1 MIDNPIQTLRRDIDQ
16 YLQWMIS
23 TGYSF
28 STCGTYRTELNKFT
42 LFIIRKQI
50 GCNDIFTPN
59 TLKEF
64 QKDSPTA
71 TGPAVRGLWQYL
83 FDQKRIHQQIDR
95 PYRRLPDPYEDY
107 LLYYHQTREV
117 SFIKL
122 GRIRRVL
129 CAFHDYLERQNLKL
143 ASIRIEHID
152 AFLAEFFT
160 PFSPVTRHTY
170 RSYLRGFLKFLFY
183 PRKILRKDLSPMVVG
198 ARQYAQSKPP
208 KFFRAHEIQRLFDSF
223 DLSSFKNI
231 RNYAMLRLSF
241 DLGLR
246 PDEISLITLDDI
258 SFTQSELTLATRKN
272 DRPAKLPLPEDTIK
286 AITAYVIGARPKS
299 SHRRL
304 FLNLVAP
311 YRPISAQS
319 VGQHITECIRKAGL
333 SGTAYWLRH
342 TYAQNLLEAGSSIY
356 EIKEMMGHSNINS
369 SEKYL
374 HVHIELMRR
383 VIFNEKLSKLSGSP
397 TQ

>member
-1 MIDNPIQTLRRDIDQ
+1 MIDNPIQTLKRDIDE

-28 STCGTYRTELNKFT
+28 STCGTYQNELNSFF

-50 GCNDIFTPN
+50 DWNDIFTLH

-64 QKDSPTA
+64 QKDTQAA
-71 TGPAVRGLWQYL
+71 TGPGVRGLWQYL
-83 FDQKRIHQQIDR
+83 FDQKRIHQPID
-95 PYRRLPDPYEDY
+95 PPHRRLPNPYEDY

-117 SFIKL
+117 SSTKL
-122 GRIRRVL
+122 VRIRRVL
-129 CAFHDYLERQNLKL
+129 CAFHDYFERQNLKL
-143 ASIRIEHID
+143 ASLHIEHID

-160 PFSPVTRHTY
+160 SFSPVTRHTY
-170 RSYLRGFLKFLFY
+170 RSYLRGFLKFLYY
-183 PRKILRKDLSPMVVG
+183 PRKIIRKDLAPMVVG
-198 ARQYAQSKPP
+198 ARQFAQSKPP
-208 KFFRAHEIQRLFDSF
+208 KFLRTHEIQRLFDGF
-223 DLSSFKNI
+223 ELSSFKNL
-231 RNYAMLRLSF
+231 RNYAMLHLSYG
-241 DLGLR
+241 LGLR

-258 SFTQSELTLATRKN
+258 SFTQSELTLTTRKN
-272 DRPAKLPLPEDTIK
+272 DRPAKLPLPENTIK
-286 AITAYVIGARPKS
+286 AITAYIIGARPKS
-299 SHRRL
+299 SDRRL

-311 YRPISAQS
+311 YRPISATS

-356 EIKEMMGHSNINS
+356 EIKEMMGHTNINS

-374 HVHIELMRR
+374 HVHIKLMRR
-383 VIFNEKLSKLSGSP
+383 VIFDEEL
-397 TQ
+397 